1 MGRVISRANE
11 ATDSRRNAASAYF
24 AQRDRSFRAI
34 VTDGGLLHAF
44 FYVTSI
50 GHDSREIAVTIRR
63 NVVHDGR
70 EIAVTMPRNGGHDTA
85 KSPVTMT

>member
-11 ATDSRRNAASAYF
+11 ATDSRRNEASAYF

-50 GHDSREIAVTIRR
+50 GHDSREIAVTMAVKRR
-63 NVVHDGR
+63 SRYGEITSHDDVLC
-70 EIAVTMPRNGGHDTA
+70 IAFHSTSYA
-85 KSPVTMT
+85 